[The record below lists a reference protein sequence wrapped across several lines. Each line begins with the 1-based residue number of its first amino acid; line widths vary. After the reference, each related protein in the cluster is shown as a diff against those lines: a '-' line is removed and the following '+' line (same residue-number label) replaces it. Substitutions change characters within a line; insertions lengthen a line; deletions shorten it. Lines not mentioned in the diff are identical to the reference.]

1 MDRHTRT
8 WIKITCKYREGRE
21 MMTLT
26 LTFTEIV
33 RKFAVKLI
41 PVIIALGKFPL
52 GQRLSQNRHFIMI
65 KRSLEEDNHK
75 CAYTKE
81 KITNSDQYRKQKLQ
95 NQRKTSKSS

>member
-26 LTFTEIV
+26 LTFTKIV

-52 GQRLSQNRHFIMI
+52 GSW
-65 KRSLEEDNHK
+65 
-75 CAYTKE
+75 
-81 KITNSDQYRKQKLQ
+81 TNWTRVQG
-95 NQRKTSKSS
+95 